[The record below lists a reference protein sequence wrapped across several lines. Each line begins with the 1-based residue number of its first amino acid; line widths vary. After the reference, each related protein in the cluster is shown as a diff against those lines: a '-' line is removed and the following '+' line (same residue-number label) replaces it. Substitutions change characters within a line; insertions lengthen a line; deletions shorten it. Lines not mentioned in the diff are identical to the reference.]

1 MDTLLNLMK
10 SHRGVRNF
18 SSKPVPRNILQKII
32 EAGSVAPAGAGIES
46 RHIIVIEDAAIRHAV
61 RTTCEA
67 GEITWVESLPPSA
80 RKRILE
86 TPGFD
91 TSLDY
96 LEKAPILIVITTRPR
111 DPEFPYAVESAFLS
125 LGYMLVM
132 VEGLGLGTITYTP
145 SLIEDLADA
154 ELRRILGLPD
164 GEAVQVMLPVGYPEQ
179 DPLMKPVRKE
189 LLNVYQDRFGQPI
202 QF

>member
-10 SHRGVRNF
+10 SHRGIRNF
-18 SSKPVPRNILQKII
+18 SSKPVPKKVLKKIV

-46 RHIIVIEDAAIRHAV
+46 RHIIVILDAAIRHAI
-61 RTTCEA
+61 RMTCER
-67 GEITWVESLPPSA
+67 GEIKWVESLPPSA
-80 RKRILE
+80 RERILN

-145 SLIEDLADA
+145 SLVEDSTVA
-154 ELRRILGLPD
+154 ELSSLLKLPM
-164 GEAVQVMLPVGYPEQ
+164 GEAVQVMLPIGYPER
-179 DPLMKPVRKE
+179 DPLVKPVQKE
-189 LLNVYQDRFGQPI
+189 LLNVYQDSFGQLI
-202 QF
+202 SF